1 MFLDKFIRRNSNVS
15 GQWHATCG
23 NAATAPAADGT
34 AAARNRLTV
43 NGFAKRPVSQHETGR
58 FGTQNGPNG
67 NAKRPPPQSPH
78 KAAYGRGA
86 PNSHAAAATRACR
99 QQAGDKV

>member
-34 AAARNRLTV
+34 AAARNCLTV
-43 NGFAKRPVSQHETGR
+43 NGFAKRPVSQRETGR
-58 FGTQNGPNG
+58 FGTQNGL
-67 NAKRPPPQSPH
+67 RR
-78 KAAYGRGA
+78 KAPTKQPTAGA
-86 PNSHAAAATRACR
+86 PQTVMR
-99 QQAGDKV
+99 QQPRGPAGNRPATKCKLG